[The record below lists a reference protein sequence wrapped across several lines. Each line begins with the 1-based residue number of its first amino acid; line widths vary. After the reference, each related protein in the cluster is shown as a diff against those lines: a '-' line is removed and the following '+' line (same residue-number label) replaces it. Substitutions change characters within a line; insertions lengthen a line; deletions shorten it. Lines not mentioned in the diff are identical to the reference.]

1 MIGNKTKPFSYHPQ
15 SHSLAGFG
23 KSKKSGEDA
32 GRGPMWRR
40 SFRKCPLVGT
50 GVTTFELD
58 AAAEKMI
65 RDAGAVP
72 AFKGYHGFPSSICA
86 SVNEQVVHGFPSPN
100 RLREGDVLSIDCGV
114 ILNGFVGDTAA
125 TIPVGRVDDDK
136 LRLIRVA
143 EECLELAI
151 DQCRPGRHVGDIGWA
166 VQRHAEASG
175 YSVVREYVG
184 HGIGRRMH
192 EDPQIPNYGSPGKGA
207 KIKAGYV
214 FAVER
219 VNMGSINES
228 AERQMDGRPG
238 GPAGRS
244 AHVEH
249 TAPSRGRAANM
260 VTLVSKAPRAAGLS
274 INHMPSGRWKPSWL
288 CAIIAVCRP
297 GIFAVDRGAMV
308 GTRSEGRD
316 ERYALSKNGDIVRS
330 FTQRR
335 VP

>member
-1 MIGNKTKPFSYHPQ
+1 MII
-15 SHSLAGFG
+15 G
-23 KSKKSGEDA
+23 KSKKELERMRVA
-32 GRGPMWRR
+32 GRLVASVLQELRR
-40 SFRKCPLVGT
+40 LVGP

-65 RDAGAVP
+65 GDAGAIP

-86 SVNEQVVHGFPSPN
+86 SVNEQVVHGFPSRN
-100 RLREGDVLSIDCGV
+100 RLREGDILSIDCGV

-136 LRLIRVA
+136 RRLIRVA

-192 EDPQIPNYGSPGKGA
+192 EDPQIPNYGSPGTGA

-214 FAVER
+214 FAVEPMI
-219 VNMGSINES
+219 NMGSHHTKVLNDKWTVVT
-228 AERQMDGRPG
+228 ADGRP
-238 GPAGRS
+238 S

-249 TAPSRGRAANM
+249 TVAVTEEGPQIF
-260 VTLVSKAPRAAGLS
+260 TLVSESTALPQE
-274 INHMPSGRWKPSWL
+274 
-288 CAIIAVCRP
+288 
-297 GIFAVDRGAMV
+297 
-308 GTRSEGRD
+308 T
-316 ERYALSKNGDIVRS
+316 YA
-330 FTQRR
+330 
-335 VP
+335 